1 MKKLLYILIA
11 VIGAGATSCQVE
23 DAMLFNDCA
32 RVQFTTA
39 DDYPFS
45 FVWLDE
51 SVTSAVVKLPVR
63 VIGGPQNVERALN
76 AVQVEEFD
84 VTYTYDSK
92 GYVID
97 STVTAKPN
105 PAQSG
110 QHYVPFNDSEAQK
123 VMKVAADVVKDSL
136 CVVLKRDASLATTK
150 YRLRVRLQ
158 PTADFEVGESKYL
171 ERTII
176 VSDMLEQPTNWR
188 SGYSAYNYLGA
199 YSVPKHELM
208 IRVLQSVQGSDARV
222 DDEWIT
228 KGNSDPTIFVYW
240 RGKFNEELERFN
252 NDPANIASG
261 AAPLREDPSNPNSTV
276 ISFPTR
282 VN

>member
-1 MKKLLYILIA
+1 MKKLFYILIA
-11 VIGAGATSCQVE
+11 IIGAGATSCQVE
-23 DAMLFNDCA
+23 DAMLFDDCA
-32 RVQFTTA
+32 RVQFTTT

-45 FVWLDE
+45 FVWLDQ
-51 SVTSAVVKLPVR
+51 SVTSAVVKLPIK
-63 VIGGPQNVERALN
+63 VIGGPQNTERVLN
-76 AVQVEEFD
+76 AVQAEEFD

-97 STVTAKPN
+97 STVTPKAN

-110 QHYVPFNDSEAQK
+110 LHYVSFTDTEAQQ
-123 VMKVAADVVKDSL
+123 VMKVKAEAVKDSL
-136 CVVLKRDASLATTK
+136 CVILKRDASLSTTK
-150 YRLRVRLQ
+150 YRLRVRL
-158 PTADFEVGESKYL
+158 AASDDFEVGESKYL

-188 SGYSAYNYLGA
+188 SGYSAYNYLGT

-222 DDEWIT
+222 DDEWIN

-240 RGKFNEELERFN
+240 RGKFNEELARFN

-261 AAPLREDPSNPNSTV
+261 AAPLREDPTNPNSTL

>member
-51 SVTSAVVKLPVR
+51 SITTAVVKLPIK
-63 VIGGPQNVERALN
+63 VIGGPQDVERALD
-76 AVQVEEFD
+76 AVQIEEFD

-92 GYVID
+92 GYVVD

-110 QHYVPFNDSEAQK
+110 THYVPFNDSQAKEL
-123 VMKVAADVVKDSL
+123 MKVKANLVTDSL
-136 CVVLKRDASLATTK
+136 QVIVKRDASLATAK
-150 YRLRVRLQ
+150 YRLRVKLQ
-158 PTADFEVGESKYL
+158 ATADFEVGESKYI
-171 ERTII
+171 ERTIV
-176 VSDMLEQPTNWR
+176 VSDMLEQPANWK
-188 SGYSAYNYLGA
+188 SGYSAYTYLGP

-208 IRVLQSVQGSDARV
+208 IRVLQSVQGSNARL
-222 DDEWIT
+222 DNDWII

-240 RGKFNEELERFN
+240 RGKFKEELERFN
-252 NDPANIASG
+252 SDPENIASG
-261 AAPLREDPSNPNSTV
+261 AAPLREDPSNPNSAL

>member
-1 MKKLLYILIA
+1 MKKLLYILTT
-11 VIGAGATSCQVE
+11 VIGAWTTSCQVE

-32 RVQFTTA
+32 RVQFTTTE
-39 DDYPFS
+39 DYPFS

-51 SVTSAVVKLPVR
+51 SITTAVVKLPIK
-63 VIGGPQNVERALN
+63 VIGGPQDVERALD

-84 VTYTYDSK
+84 VTYKYDSK
-92 GYVID
+92 GYVVD

-110 QHYVPFNDSEAQK
+110 MHYVPFNDSQAKEL
-123 VMKVAADVVKDSL
+123 MKVKANLVTDSL
-136 CVVLKRDASLATTK
+136 QVIVKRDASLATAK
-150 YRLRVRLQ
+150 YRLRVKLQ
-158 PTADFEVGESKYL
+158 ATADFEVGESKYL
-171 ERTII
+171 ERTIV
-176 VSDMLEQPTNWR
+176 VSDMLEQPTNWK
-188 SGYSAYNYLGA
+188 SGYSAYNYLGS

-208 IRVLQSVQGSDARV
+208 IRVLQSVQGSDARL
-222 DDEWIT
+222 DNDWIN

-252 NDPANIASG
+252 SDPENIASG
-261 AAPLREDPSNPNSTV
+261 AAPLREDPSNPNSTL